1 MPFDE
6 SDSQVK
12 VNCVFVG
19 EGFLVWSNKLV
30 LSCPCG
36 VDAERAAALAMA
48 AEMIPWSEWFEN
60 SPGICQ

>member
-1 MPFDE
+1 MPLDE

-19 EGFLVWSNKLV
+19 EVFLVWSNKLV

-36 VDAERAAALAMA
+36 VDDERAAALAMA
-48 AEMIPWSEWFEN
+48 AEMIP
-60 SPGICQ
+60 